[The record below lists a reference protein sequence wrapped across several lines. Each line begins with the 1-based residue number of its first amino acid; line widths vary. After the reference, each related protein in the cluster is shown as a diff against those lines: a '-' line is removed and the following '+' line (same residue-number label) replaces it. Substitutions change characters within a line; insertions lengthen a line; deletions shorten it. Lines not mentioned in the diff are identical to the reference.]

1 VTDPI
6 VSTIPPTTLA
16 KMRALAQQAQA
27 CTSQANELLLAVAEA
42 RGEAGAI
49 TDVNLDKGEYTLTP
63 PDLPKTD
70 KADAA

>member
-1 VTDPI
+1 VTEPI

-27 CTSQANELLLAVAEA
+27 CTAQANELLLAVAEV
-42 RGEAGAI
+42 RGQQGSI
-49 TDVNLDKGEYTLTP
+49 TNLDLDRGEYTLTP